1 MIYCR
6 HKVYIVGTANNAWA
20 QKMIIDNSLK
30 NRCLHMITRI
40 GEKKIF
46 NITPI
51 VASYTH
57 HNTGIQ

>member
-1 MIYCR
+1 
-6 HKVYIVGTANNAWA
+6 
-20 QKMIIDNSLK
+20 
-30 NRCLHMITRI
+30 MITRI

-57 HNTGIQ
+57 HNTGIQYVCEKWRHSYIKTLR

>member
-1 MIYCR
+1 
-6 HKVYIVGTANNAWA
+6 
-20 QKMIIDNSLK
+20 
-30 NRCLHMITRI
+30 MITRI